1 MFTVTDTAREKILER
16 MAHEGKSGR
25 TLRVRIAGWTAD
37 DFEYRL
43 EVIPHDQLDDDDVMA
58 IEGELPVAL
67 AADSVDRL
75 SGATLDFIETARQ
88 RGFSIENPNP
98 VWADP
103 KAQSVQRLLDD
114 QINPGVGMHG
124 GRVTLM
130 ELKDDVAYIRF
141 DGGCVGCG
149 LSNVTLKQGVD
160 RTIREHMPEIRQIVD
175 VTDHDS
181 GTNPFYTE
189 EEAAQA
195 QSPVA

>member
-1 MFTVTDTAREKILER
+1 MFTVTESAKAKILER
-16 MAHEGKSGR
+16 MQTEGKGGR

-43 EVIPHDQLDDDDVMA
+43 EVIPADQLDQGDVLA

-75 SGATLDFIETARQ
+75 QGSTLDFIETARQ

-98 VWADP
+98 VWHDP

-124 GRVTLM
+124 GRVMLM
-130 ELKDDVAYIRF
+130 DLKGDVAYIKF

-160 RTIREHMPEIRQIVD
+160 RAIRENMPEIQEIVD
-175 VTDHDS
+175 VTDHAS
-181 GTNPFYTE
+181 GTNPFFTK

>member
-1 MFTVTDTAREKILER
+1 MFTVTAAAQEKILER
-16 MAHEGKSGR
+16 MEAEGKSGR

-43 EVIPHDQLDDDDVMA
+43 EVIPHDQLEAGDVLA
-58 IEGELPVAL
+58 TEGELPVAL

-75 SGATLDFIETARQ
+75 QGATLDFVETARQ

-98 VWADP
+98 VWHDS

-124 GRVTLM
+124 GRVMLM
-130 ELKDDVAYIRF
+130 DLKDEVAYIRF

-160 RTIREHMPEIRQIVD
+160 RAIRENMPEIREIID
-175 VTDHDS
+175 VTDHAS
-181 GTNPFYTE
+181 GTNPFFTE